1 MRPVLLGCLAIALT
15 AAETTTTPAPEAPV
29 APVAPVVTFVPMRC
43 DLRSDLRFDAAGK
56 PEREHGVLA
65 ITLRAELPA
74 GLTVDGWGATTL
86 TRVQTESGEMLKP
99 LSATAGEAAL
109 ARMPREARARLN
121 LIQRRE
127 AMGGDQPT
135 VAAVPLTLRL
145 VPPLRPSF
153 TLARL
158 EGSVELRWRRGE
170 ARSVRVAPI
179 VAAPDAPIAIEGV
192 PAGTITIR
200 TRSEREIG
208 VTWSDALAVRL
219 QRVRFEDADGGEL
232 RQRGRGMTTR
242 NGSTEYTYQVAV
254 PEGGALVVEVL
265 PEAVTSLIP
274 IVLEGV
280 PLAGTGAAPLVSEP
294 LPELGQG
301 QE

>member
-15 AAETTTTPAPEAPV
+15 AAEAMPTPAPQAPL
-29 APVAPVVTFVPMRC
+29 APAVTFVPMRC

-56 PEREHGVLA
+56 PKREHGVLA

-86 TRVQTESGEMLKP
+86 TRVQTESGETL
-99 LSATAGEAAL
+99 AAL
-109 ARMPREARARLN
+109 PITGGESALALPLAARARLN
-121 LIQRRE
+121 LIHRRE
-127 AMGGDQPT
+127 AMGGDQTP
-135 VAAVPLTLRL
+135 VAALPLTVRL

-158 EGSVELRWRRGE
+158 EGSVELIWRQGG
-170 ARSVRVAPI
+170 ARSVRLTPL
-179 VAAPDAPIAIEGV
+179 AAPDAPIAIDGV

-219 QRVRFEDADGGEL
+219 QQVRFEDADGGEL
-232 RQRGRGMTTR
+232 RHRGRGTTATTR
-242 NGSTEYTYQVAV
+242 SGGTECTYQVAL
-254 PEGGALVVEVL
+254 PEGGALVIEVL
-265 PEAVTSLIP
+265 PESVTSLIP
-274 IVLEGV
+274 LLLEGV
-280 PLAGTGAAPLVSEP
+280 PLAGTGAAPLVSAP
-294 LPELGQG
+294 LPEPGQG